1 MDSYEGSLS
10 DQDIP
15 AAVLA
20 ESNVTGRPIDCTWM
34 IQLSPPYKVSTVLA
48 LPGGGVGR
56 RGKGRGGDERRG
68 EERGGR
74 GRGGEWM
81 VGEGRGVDCGGA
93 WGGLCRSKHLD
104 VPYDRGNR
112 ARNRF
117 N

>member
-1 MDSYEGSLS
+1 MCRIEVDMDSYEGSLS

-56 RGKGRGGDERRG
+56 RGEGGGGDERRG
-68 EERGGR
+68 EEREGEEW
-74 GRGGEWM
+74 RGGEWTA
-81 VGEGRGVDCGGA
+81 VVPGGVCADQ
-93 WGGLCRSKHLD
+93 
-104 VPYDRGNR
+104 NI
-112 ARNRF
+112 
-117 N
+117 